1 MFIRII
7 LNLFLLTQLF
17 FASPVFASGG
27 YDNGT
32 AAGKG
37 KLDLDL
43 TINPG
48 DLSNAWP
55 ESLDEKGQSYLVWGS
70 ALMMSLISMAM
81 FPMGQIIRTKFI
93 MD

>member
-1 MFIRII
+1 MLIRII
-7 LNLFLLTQLF
+7 LNLFLLIQLF
-17 FASPVFASGG
+17 FASHAVASGG

-43 TINPG
+43 TINPS
-48 DLSNAWP
+48 DVSNEWP
-55 ESLDEKGQSYLVWGS
+55 ESLDEKGQSYLVWDT

-81 FPMGQIIRTKFI
+81 FRETQ
-93 MD
+93 